1 MSMNKSKS
9 GTKSAK
15 NTTKNSGSQQVITN
29 FGTRK
34 ISNQNFSKVIAIPK
48 TALANL
54 GTKATN
60 LKIELVQGKGEKFL
74 KLSPARGGK
83 RK

>member
-1 MSMNKSKS
+1 MIKSKS
-9 GTKSAK
+9 STKSAK
-15 NTTKNSGSQQVITN
+15 NTPKSSGTTRLTTD

-54 GTKATN
+54 GDYTN
-60 LKIELVQGKGEKFL
+60 LKVELVQEKGEKFL
-74 KLSPARGGK
+74 KLSPVRGK
-83 RK
+83 RN

>member
-1 MSMNKSKS
+1 MSNKSKS

-15 NTTKNSGSQQVITN
+15 NTPKSSGSHQVITD

-34 ISNQNFSKVIAIPK
+34 ISSQNFSKVIALPK
-48 TALANL
+48 IALENL
-54 GTKATN
+54 GTTASN
-60 LKIELVQGKGEKFL
+60 LRIELVQEKGEKFL
-74 KLSPARGGK
+74 KLSPARGG